1 MLEKQAMSKVP
12 MTPEGFQK
20 LQGRLKA
27 LKTTGRREMA
37 KSIEMARGHGDLS
50 ENAEYDAAKEAQ
62 AQLEI
67 EIKNLE
73 DNLAR
78 AEVIDPTQF
87 NHTKVTFGATVTLE
101 DCEAGTQVTY
111 QIVGEVESDIKLG
124 KISVQSP
131 IGKALIGKEAGDVA
145 EVHTPRGRREFEVL
159 AIQYK

>member
-1 MLEKQAMSKVP
+1 
-12 MTPEGFQK
+12 MTPEGHQK
-20 LQGRLKA
+20 LRDRLKFI
-27 LKTTGRREMA
+27 KGPERRRIA
-37 KSIEMARGHGDLS
+37 NAIEHARGFGDLS
-50 ENAEYDAAKEAQ
+50 ENAEYEAAKEAQ

-78 AEVIDPTQF
+78 AEVIDPTQL
-87 NHTKVTFGATVTLE
+87 NHTKITFGATVTLE
-101 DCEAGTQVTY
+101 DCNAGTQVTY

-145 EVHTPRGRREFEVL
+145 EVHTPKGRREFEVI